1 MIEDTLEERVEFLE
15 RKNKDLKLELKKK
28 TERINE
34 LTTTVKVLRR
44 LNGEQQNG

>member
-1 MIEDTLEERVEFLE
+1 MSSDALDRMEFLE

-28 TERINE
+28 DERISE

-44 LNGEQQNG
+44 LNGEGN